1 MKCKDSH
8 SKIVIHTLSKFIVS
22 IFLDYICNKS
32 NGMQFLIFIL
42 TFPFLWVVSILP
54 FRIFYWFSDFI
65 YIIVYYIIGYRKKIV
80 KANLVLALPDL
91 SEKERLIIEK
101 KSYHHMCDMFL
112 EMIKTMTIS
121 AAEMNR
127 RFVVT
132 NIELVKEYEVKGKS
146 TVLLA
151 SHYASWEWLLS
162 VNEKT
167 SFKGIGVYK
176 KIANTYF
183 DKLIRDIRS
192 KYNAEL
198 VETKNT
204 IPLIAENQKKGILS
218 MYGLAS
224 DQSPKLNRAFHW
236 DSFMGIEVPVHTGAE
251 MLAKKYDLNVLFVK
265 VKKLK
270 RGFYEATFIPIT
282 DDPRSIPDFGI
293 TSIFLRE
300 VEKQIIEAP
309 EYYFWTHKRWKHK
322 K

>member
-1 MKCKDSH
+1 
-8 SKIVIHTLSKFIVS
+8 
-22 IFLDYICNKS
+22 
-32 NGMQFLIFIL
+32 MQFFIFIL
-42 TFPFLWVVSILP
+42 TFPFLWMVSILP

-65 YIIVYYIIGYRKKIV
+65 YIIVYYVIGYRKKIV
-80 KANLVLALPDL
+80 KANLVLALPHL
-91 SEKERLIIEK
+91 SDKERLIIEK

-198 VETKNT
+198 VETKHT

-236 DSFMGIEVPVHTGAE
+236 DSFMGVEVPVHTGAE

-282 DDPRSIPDFGI
+282 DDPRSIPDFEI
-293 TSIFLRE
+293 TNIFLRE
-300 VEKQIIEAP
+300 VEKQIIDAP